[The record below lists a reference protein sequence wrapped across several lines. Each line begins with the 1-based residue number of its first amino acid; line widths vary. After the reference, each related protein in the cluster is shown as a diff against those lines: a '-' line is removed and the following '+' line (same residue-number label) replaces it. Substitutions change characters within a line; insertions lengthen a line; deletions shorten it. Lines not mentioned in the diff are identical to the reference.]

1 MEYLRAHMDQEDLSG
16 GMVAKAV
23 GLSPSWLS
31 AKFKEEVGMGI
42 TEYLNNI
49 RIQKA
54 RELLQDSDA
63 MIYEI
68 SEQCGF
74 ASSQYFSTMFKQ
86 LTGKTPNEFRR
97 SRKK

>member
-1 MEYLRAHMDQEDLSG
+1 MDQEDLSG